1 MKCDKKVC
9 GKRQKE
15 SKNFS
20 INKMLEN
27 LCRVGGP
34 NAASSTASH
43 GQKNENVI

>member
-1 MKCDKKVC
+1 MKSDKKVC

-20 INKMLEN
+20 INKF
-27 LCRVGGP
+27 CREGGP